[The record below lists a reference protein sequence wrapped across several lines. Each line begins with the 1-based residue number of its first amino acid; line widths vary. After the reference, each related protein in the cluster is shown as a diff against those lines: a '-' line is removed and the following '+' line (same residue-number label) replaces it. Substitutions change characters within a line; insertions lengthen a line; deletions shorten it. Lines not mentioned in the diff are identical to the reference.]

1 MNVLCHAYKVQ
12 FKVHLLLENEESSK
26 LFLYEPFFRL
36 FILIRDKLHIFQK
49 HFETSNFA
57 PYHHNQ
63 KYNRASLPENIEG
76 DIGVWKIIV
85 LQSLKLLAT
94 YKNL

>member
-12 FKVHLLLENEESSK
+12 FKVHLLLEYEERSN

-36 FILIRDKLHIFQK
+36 FILITDKLHIFQK
-49 HFETSNFA
+49 HFETSNFTS
-57 PYHHNQ
+57 YHHNQ
-63 KYNRASLPENIEG
+63 KYIRASLPENIEG

-85 LQSLKLLAT
+85 LQSLKLFAT